1 MRTIGGGLFMA
12 LTECANGH
20 LYDTDLNNTCPYCN
34 GGSNFIN
41 FSTQSDSDFGKT
53 VAPCAYVKK
62 QEKDHRTI
70 GAARIVVR
78 VLS

>member
-1 MRTIGGGLFMA
+1 MA

-53 VAPCAYVKK
+53 VAPSAYVKK

>member
-1 MRTIGGGLFMA
+1 MQGEDDRRRVVYGADGMCKWA
-12 LTECANGH
+12 SVR
-20 LYDTDLNNTCPYCN
+20 YRLNNTCPYCN

-70 GAARIVVR
+70 GVFQK
-78 VLS
+78 